1 MPRAGLTVDPRK
13 RQVLNELR
21 VMLVGMRK
29 AAVSDEWYA
38 SVLRRCLTNG
48 PCAVAAAAQLD
59 ALIVRRNTAAD
70 NMFGQKNR
78 VQYDRELAAIDATDL
93 ARSIAALVLA
103 VRTVEN
109 MGAYDIRLATEGVY
123 RFGQGNPRDIG
134 FFDEA
139 ASDIRTAD
147 LRARRRRREDEFLP
161 PAWQGENY
169 RMLLARRKALRD
181 DTRRQ
186 EDAAR

>member
-13 RQVLNELR
+13 RQVLDELR

-38 SVLRRCLTNG
+38 SVLRSCLANG
-48 PCAVAAAAQLD
+48 PCAVAADARLD